1 MSRARLGR
9 HAVPIALVA
18 ASVAVGGLLL
28 RDRGAT
34 DPERE
39 ARSGRVFPSWR
50 RDQVTRVV
58 LRSSAGELGLDRD
71 PQSNTWKLHG
81 SGVGADGAAADRLLG
96 ELESAVALRPVDES
110 VAAGLASP
118 RVRGEI
124 SMGGLVYS
132 FALGGEAKQP
142 SGAAYLRVDGERPV
156 VVEKRLVTA
165 LLAPPVDYRDKVLV
179 PASGAQLA
187 ELSFAPRGAPSFTLV
202 RAARDARDARDAKVD
217 GPARFRRGA
226 GGAYASRAAVD
237 AALAALGG
245 LHAERFL
252 EPSAGEPATREPTLV
267 VSLRESPG
275 ASAELAFGQPCPGAP
290 EEVAVVRRGN
300 APVYA
305 CVPAGV
311 VAVLA
316 RPPEIYEERAVFFAR
331 PDEVEEI
338 VVKRAAGEPLDLAR
352 KGGGFRE
359 RAPGSRDLDA
369 SESESV
375 SGWLTALL
383 ALKGAPT
390 STPAAGEPVAVV
402 TLYYAGISEEVGF
415 SRAAGLEGKGV
426 ALRGDGRAVELDP
439 AAGDLASPPRSLT
452 RGLALLPASRARALR
467 GYELF
472 CEGRSQRVVRDGGYR
487 FVPPGPHPVD
497 TALAVAAANALVGA
511 RAERWVADARSPRH
525 PVSATCGARL
535 SFEDDAGPPEV
546 MIELGAGAT
555 SPVFGALGGEA
566 AVFEAPPDLVE
577 LVRRP
582 LVSRA
587 LFTVDP
593 ARVSAVV
600 LRRGGAL
607 VPPLGPADGG
617 PSLVDLVGGL
627 RPLFVARPGELGAD
641 AGEDPIDIEVT
652 LSPAPGAH
660 GERARLRLGRQVT
673 APEGEVVLCA
683 REGVPFV
690 FAVRAE
696 HVAGL
701 RGASAPRAAKAA
713 PRP

>member
-1 MSRARLGR
+1 MSRVRLGA
-9 HAVPIALVA
+9 HVVPVALVA
-18 ASVAVGGLLL
+18 ASVAVGALLV

-39 ARSGRVFPSWR
+39 ARAGRVFPSWR
-50 RDQVTRVV
+50 RDQVTRVA
-58 LRSSAGELGLDRD
+58 LSTSAGELGLDRD

-81 SGVGADGAAADRLLG
+81 TGVGADGAAADRLLG
-96 ELESAVALRPVDES
+96 ELESAVALRRVDDA

-118 RVRGEI
+118 RARGEI
-124 SMGGLVYS
+124 AMGGMVYT
-132 FALGGEAKQP
+132 FALGAEAKQP
-142 SGAAYLRVDGERPV
+142 AGAAYLRVDGERPV
-156 VVEKRLVTA
+156 VVEPRLVTA
-165 LLAPPVDYRDKVLV
+165 LLAPPSSFRDKVLV
-179 PASGAQLA
+179 PASGAELA
-187 ELSFAPRGAPSFTLV
+187 ELSLAPRGAARFTLL
-202 RAARDARDARDAKVD
+202 RDGKV
-217 GPARFRRGA
+217 RFRRGA

-237 AALAALGG
+237 AALSALGG

-252 EPSAGEPATREPTLV
+252 EAAAGEPATRDPTLV

-275 ASAELAFGQPCPGAP
+275 ASSELAFGQPCPGAP

-311 VAVLA
+311 AAVLA
-316 RPPEIYEERAVFFAR
+316 RSEEVYEERGAFFAR

-338 VVKRAAGEPLDLAR
+338 VVKRAAGAPLDVAR

-375 SGWLTALL
+375 SGWLAALL
-383 ALKGAPT
+383 ALKGAP
-390 STPAAGEPVAVV
+390 SAALAASEPVAVV
-402 TLYYAGISEEVGF
+402 TLHYAGIQEEVRF
-415 SRAAGLEGKGV
+415 TRAAGPDGKVV
-426 ALRGDGRAVELDP
+426 ALRGDGRAVELDAT
-439 AAGDLASPPRSLT
+439 AADLAAPPSALT
-452 RGLALLPASRARALR
+452 RGLALFPTSGARALK

-472 CEGRSQRVVRDGGYR
+472 CEGRAQRVVREGGYR
-487 FVPPGPHPVD
+487 FAPPGPHPID
-497 TALAVAAANALVGA
+497 PALAVAAANALVGA

-525 PVSATCGARL
+525 PISPTCGARL
-535 SFEDDAGPPEV
+535 SFEGDAGPGEV
-546 MIELGAGAT
+546 TIELGDRAT
-555 SPVFGALGGEA
+555 APVFGALGGEA
-566 AVFEAPPDLVE
+566 AVFEVPADLVE

-582 LVSRA
+582 LGSRA

-600 LRRGGAL
+600 VRRGGAL
-607 VPPLGPADGG
+607 VGNLTATDGG

-627 RPLFVARPGELGAD
+627 RPLFVARSGALGAD
-641 AGEDPIDIEVT
+641 AGQDPVDVEIT
-652 LSPAPGAH
+652 LAPVPGGK

-696 HVAGL
+696 RVAGL
-701 RGASAPRAAKAA
+701 RGAAPATAA
-713 PRP
+713 PPP